1 MMYNL
6 HISPLK
12 WLLIICLA
20 SSKLSQ
26 AIGIAVLSSIIYH
39 TRLLCFALLNSFIL
53 KSPFRFRF
61 ALSSSVSD
69 SYRQTER
76 VTRLVNVF
84 AVCNSPIVRL
94 KTFAFTGV
102 FEAISA
108 NPKFVFCCFVDD
120 FVFVHC
126 NISFVFHW
134 VSLLLISTGL
144 LPVDPR
150 VGSGSRLKPSSHFRT
165 IVLYADF
172 AFSCSAVSVDIA
184 KAVYELFK
192 LSF

>member
-1 MMYNL
+1 MYNL

-76 VTRLVNVF
+76 VTRLVH
-84 AVCNSPIVRL
+84 IVREYNNPISRL
-94 KTFAFTGV
+94 IASASAGV
-102 FEAISA
+102 SKAVSA
-108 NPKFVFCCFVDD
+108 NPLNFCCSLVNN

-126 NISFVFHW
+126 SFSFRFLGFALAHQ
-134 VSLLLISTGL
+134 SRTFTG
-144 LPVDPR
+144 
-150 VGSGSRLKPSSHFRT
+150 
-165 IVLYADF
+165 
-172 AFSCSAVSVDIA
+172 
-184 KAVYELFK
+184 
-192 LSF
+192 